1 MKKFYLFILG
11 IALLNAC
18 SKVPVESVESSSS
31 MSQESS
37 EEVQESSLVESTS
50 GRAQI
55 SEMSSSQEYP
65 YSVELNDLLVGEG
78 EENQLLFVSSG
89 VNAPLAI
96 GISMDSSQVY
106 LNIYNRGENFNER
119 VLRSIYQLDVANI
132 LTKEITLFGGPGSSE
147 NKRVVKVNTQ
157 LKLNNYQEKQV
168 TEQAFESLDG
178 DLMYLFYNDQ
188 GTVSLATR
196 NFAGNVGEEDIET
209 MMEYVQE

>member
-50 GRAQI
+50 SQAQI

-78 EENQLLFVSSG
+78 RES
-89 VNAPLAI
+89 
-96 GISMDSSQVY
+96 
-106 LNIYNRGENFNER
+106 
-119 VLRSIYQLDVANI
+119 VA
-132 LTKEITLFGGPGSSE
+132 FC
-147 NKRVVKVNTQ
+147 
-157 LKLNNYQEKQV
+157 
-168 TEQAFESLDG
+168 
-178 DLMYLFYNDQ
+178 
-188 GTVSLATR
+188 
-196 NFAGNVGEEDIET
+196 
-209 MMEYVQE
+209 